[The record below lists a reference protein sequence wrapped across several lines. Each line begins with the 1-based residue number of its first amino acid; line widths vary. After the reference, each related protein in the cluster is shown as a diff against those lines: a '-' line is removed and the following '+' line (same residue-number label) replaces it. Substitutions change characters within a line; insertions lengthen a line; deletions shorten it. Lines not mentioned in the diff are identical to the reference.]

1 MSKGK
6 EEKAARAL
14 KRLGQSP
21 AEIEKKLANIKV
33 TLEEIRQETEGVTYL
48 ECFKKSNLRRTII
61 AIAPLS
67 IQALSGVYFVSAYAT
82 YYFQLAGY
90 STSASFKLQIVQ
102 QSISM
107 IGNIMAWYLVDR
119 VGRRGLMFWGL
130 AALTV
135 MLFLTGGL
143 AVAATPGAIKG
154 ECKYSHLYAK

>member
-33 TLEEIRQETEGVTYL
+33 TLEEIRQETEGVTY
-48 ECFKKSNLRRTII
+48 LRRTII